1 MVSALSFDRQVFWPA
16 FINGIAAS
24 GLYGLVAVA
33 LVLSYRISRTVAFVH
48 GGIVL
53 SSTLL
58 YWWMCSDN
66 IQDSLQSAG
75 GVSATVN
82 LSGSVQQ
89 TNRPEWPAFPVM
101 LLLMALGAAV
111 AATYGFLVTST
122 KLALYP
128 KVTLTNFSLAMMLV
142 MVGLI
147 FKYSTASGEPVPSP
161 FGDHRWHLGVEV
173 ITLHEI
179 MTLVL
184 LAIVVVGFTVLTQ
197 RTRFGIYV
205 RAVADNVEASKLVGV
220 PIGTVGTT
228 VYALSGAISAMGGV
242 LIGNYIGNDTTS
254 ILFVFLR
261 AMIVCVLGAFS
272 SIPLALA
279 GAVVLSMLDSMLKAD
294 VFGHVD
300 NGLREIIVVSI
311 LFSVVLLIDR
321 FGKKGSSVLAH

>member
-1 MVSALSFDRQVFWPA
+1 
-16 FINGIAAS
+16 
-24 GLYGLVAVA
+24 
-33 LVLSYRISRTVAFVH
+33 
-48 GGIVL
+48 
-53 SSTLL
+53 
-58 YWWMCSDN
+58 
-66 IQDSLQSAG
+66 
-75 GVSATVN
+75 
-82 LSGSVQQ
+82 
-89 TNRPEWPAFPVM
+89 
-101 LLLMALGAAV
+101 
-111 AATYGFLVTST
+111 VTST

-147 FKYSTASGEPVPSP
+147 FKYSTASGEPVDSP
-161 FGDHRWHLGVEV
+161 FGDHRWHLGVQV

-184 LAIVVVGFTVLTQ
+184 LATVVIGFTVLMQ

-220 PIGTVGTT
+220 PIGTVGTS
-228 VYALSGAISAMGGV
+228 VYAISGAISAMGGV

-279 GAVVLSMLDSMLKAD
+279 GSVVLSLLDSTLKAD

-321 FGKKGSSVLAH
+321 FGKKSSSVLAH

>member
-1 MVSALSFDRQVFWPA
+1 MVSALTFDRQVFWPA
-16 FINGIAAS
+16 LINGIAAS

-75 GVSATVN
+75 GVSATVD
-82 LSGSVQQ
+82 LQGSVQN

-161 FGDHRWHLGVEV
+161 FGDHKWHLGVEV
-173 ITLHEI
+173 VTLHEI
-179 MTLVL
+179 MTLVIL
-184 LAIVVVGFTVLTQ
+184 GLVVVGFTVLMQ
-197 RTRFGIYV
+197 QTRFGIYV

-220 PIGTVGTT
+220 PIGTVGTS
-228 VYALSGAISAMGGV
+228 VYAISGAISAMGGV

-279 GAVVLSMLDSMLKAD
+279 GSFVLALLDSMLKAD

-321 FGKKGSSVLAH
+321 FGKKSSSVLAH

>member
-1 MVSALSFDRQVFWPA
+1 MVSALTFDRQVFWPA
-16 FINGIAAS
+16 FINGVAAS
-24 GLYGLVAVA
+24 GLYGLVAVS

-66 IQDSLQSAG
+66 IQDSVNGAG
-75 GVSATVN
+75 GATVN
-82 LSGSVQQ
+82 LQGSVQE
-89 TNRPEWPAFPVM
+89 THRPEWPAFPVM
-101 LLLMALGAAV
+101 LLLMVLGAGV

-161 FGDHRWHLGVEV
+161 FGDHRWHLGVQT
-173 ITLHEI
+173 ITLHQI
-179 MTLVL
+179 MTLVIL
-184 LAIVVVGFTVLTQ
+184 GLVVVGFTLLMQ
-197 RTRFGIYV
+197 QTRFGIYV

-220 PIGTVGTT
+220 PIGTVGTS
-228 VYALSGAISAMGGV
+228 VYAISGAISAMGGV

-279 GAVVLSMLDSMLKAD
+279 GSVVLALLDSTLKAD

-300 NGLREIIVVSI
+300 NGLREVIVVGI
-311 LFSVVLLIDR
+311 LFSAVLLIDR

>member
-1 MVSALSFDRQVFWPA
+1 MVSALTFDRQVFWPA

-24 GLYGLVAVA
+24 GLYGLVAVS

-58 YWWMCSDN
+58 YWWMCSAN
-66 IQDSLQSAG
+66 IQDSVTPVAG
-75 GVSATVN
+75 QTLN
-82 LSGSVQQ
+82 LEGSVQE
-89 TNRPEWPAFPVM
+89 THRPEWPAFPVM
-101 LLLMALGAAV
+101 LLLMVLGAGV

-179 MTLVL
+179 MTLVI
-184 LAIVVVGFTVLTQ
+184 LASVVIGFTVLMQ
-197 RTRFGIYV
+197 QTRFGIYV

-220 PIGTVGTT
+220 PIGTVGTS
-228 VYALSGAISAMGGV
+228 VYAISGAISAMGGV

-261 AMIVCVLGAFS
+261 ALIVCVLGAFS

-279 GAVVLSMLDSMLKAD
+279 GAVVLALLDSMLKAD

-300 NGLREIIVVSI
+300 NGLREVIVVGI

>member
-1 MVSALSFDRQVFWPA
+1 MVSALTFDRQVFWPA
-16 FINGIAAS
+16 LINGIAAS

-66 IQDSLQSAG
+66 IQDSVNGAAG
-75 GVSATVN
+75 GAALN
-82 LSGSVQQ
+82 LSGSVQE
-89 TNRPEWPAFPVM
+89 THRPEWPAFPVM
-101 LLLMALGAAV
+101 LLLMVLGAAV

-122 KLALYP
+122 KLAIYP

-161 FGDHRWHLGVEV
+161 FGDHRWHVGVEV

-179 MTLVL
+179 MTLVI
-184 LAIVVVGFTVLTQ
+184 LAAVVVGFTVLMQ
-197 RTRFGIYV
+197 QTRFGIYV

-228 VYALSGAISAMGGV
+228 VYAISGAISAMGGV

-279 GAVVLSMLDSMLKAD
+279 GAVVLALLDSTLKAD